1 MTKTHIVEQR
11 EDGICFPV
19 ERVYLVRQTQPSAD
33 YHQQTIY
40 VLTDEDEAKERAR
53 ELNKEYGEGCKF
65 SEDYD
70 FEEVDWDNYCY
81 DDVHYYDVEEMLIN
95 KPMAK

>member
-1 MTKTHIVEQR
+1 M
-11 EDGICFPV
+11 
-19 ERVYLVRQTQPSAD
+19 
-33 YHQQTIY
+33 
-40 VLTDEDEAKERAR
+40 LTDEDEAKERAR